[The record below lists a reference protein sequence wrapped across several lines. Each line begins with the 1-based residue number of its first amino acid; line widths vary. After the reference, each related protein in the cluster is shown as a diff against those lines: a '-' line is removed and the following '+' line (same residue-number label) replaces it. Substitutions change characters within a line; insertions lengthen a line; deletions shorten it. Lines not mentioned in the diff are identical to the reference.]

1 MRSLSLHPLSS
12 FSIPLF
18 DSLSLSSASRPLEKS
33 AATNR
38 AEFTVSYPD
47 CTGTLLSESTTREV
61 RVVISLFTPASEGP
75 RADRPSSCC
84 YTCPFLAPFRALH
97 AHPSRAT
104 RRFPFCVSFFVARK
118 LDSSS
123 FFMSLCVSR
132 SLSLSLALALS
143 QSFTIFLGLPS
154 LSLYPFPFP
163 FLSLF
168 RSVHR
173 SDSLTRIRQWHTR
186 VIFVRGE
193 TWCVRVLYTQHTEVE
208 NVTRWGRDVRVRSRI
223 CVRVLGKTC
232 LQPLLSE
239 ISRIRARPRRKGKKY
254 AT

>member
-123 FFMSLCVSR
+123 FFISLCVS
-132 SLSLSLALALS
+132 LSLSLS

-173 SDSLTRIRQWHTR
+173 SDSLTRIRQ
-186 VIFVRGE
+186 
-193 TWCVRVLYTQHTEVE
+193 
-208 NVTRWGRDVRVRSRI
+208 
-223 CVRVLGKTC
+223 
-232 LQPLLSE
+232 
-239 ISRIRARPRRKGKKY
+239 
-254 AT
+254 